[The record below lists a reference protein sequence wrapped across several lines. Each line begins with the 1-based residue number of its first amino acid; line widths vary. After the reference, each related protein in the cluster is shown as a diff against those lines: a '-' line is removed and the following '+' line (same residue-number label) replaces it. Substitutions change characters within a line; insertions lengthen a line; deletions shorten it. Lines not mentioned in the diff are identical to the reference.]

1 MSMRRNRRG
10 SRYMGGSMKFKSV
23 KECRMLAFYLHELL
37 GWILKS
43 EDGYGL
49 ESDVVK
55 AFLEIAEALA
65 IEESLSAY
73 LQDAV
78 DTAAQRGELQPVTC
92 KDDDDKPSCIGYS
105 KIPVAYKEDSR
116 IERWMGDEY
125 PFTTMNVNLL
135 RFLVSTTGKEGVER
149 FMTVIKKFCL
159 PRNGQIKKVL
169 EDTGE
174 LDFAVRS
181 MSLSDDEA
189 RVLTLNYR
197 VFSCRPIRCAFTSQL
212 DPSQMHEVFQT
223 ILGMSDGMYR
233 GLVSEKGR
241 LSMMGLLGDE
251 GLIERDF
258 LECVDSQSMQPFFAD
273 LVKEEDV
280 QTCYDVESFNVDGNS
295 VKIMRL
301 MLQSDEPV
309 SLLLH
314 GKPGTGK
321 TQLARTLSHE
331 SGRKVL
337 VFKNESE
344 LEEKGSTVFNR
355 LSCLLSICQKDAVI
369 IIDEADKL
377 LQTMSFSPFG
387 GAGPSKTKGIMNKM
401 LELTQNKII
410 WIVNGISQ
418 MDESTLRRFTYS
430 YRFEAMTSGQ
440 LRNISASKLEPL
452 GLPQELTGKVLDLME
467 RYSVTGASVE
477 NVAKTIRCLKGSSE
491 DELLDC
497 IQSVLKE
504 NSQLINGKAHMREE
518 VSSGYRLD
526 VLNTSEQPDR
536 IVQMI
541 ENARKFAEQAAKTR
555 RAKKGENGIRMLFY
569 GVSGTGKTEFARY
582 IAQSLGK
589 KILLKRA
596 SDILGMYVGQS
607 EKNIRDAFEE
617 AERTGS
623 ILLFDEADS
632 FFADR
637 ADAHHSWE
645 RTQVNEFLTQM
656 EEFDGI
662 LVCTTNLKKIM
673 DPAMNRRFHIIVEF
687 KPLSCEGI
695 RSLLQGYFPAC
706 TFTEGQ
712 LRDLDRCGTV
722 TPGDFGVLAGK
733 VRFMDGEDLDA
744 DFVTGELL
752 KIQEEKQSSSCGGHV
767 IGFSGAA

>member
-1 MSMRRNRRG
+1 
-10 SRYMGGSMKFKSV
+10 
-23 KECRMLAFYLHELL
+23 
-37 GWILKS
+37 
-43 EDGYGL
+43 
-49 ESDVVK
+49 
-55 AFLEIAEALA
+55 
-65 IEESLSAY
+65 
-73 LQDAV
+73 
-78 DTAAQRGELQPVTC
+78 
-92 KDDDDKPSCIGYS
+92 
-105 KIPVAYKEDSR
+105 
-116 IERWMGDEY
+116 
-125 PFTTMNVNLL
+125 
-135 RFLVSTTGKEGVER
+135 
-149 FMTVIKKFCL
+149 
-159 PRNGQIKKVL
+159 
-169 EDTGE
+169 
-174 LDFAVRS
+174 
-181 MSLSDDEA
+181 
-189 RVLTLNYR
+189 
-197 VFSCRPIRCAFTSQL
+197 
-212 DPSQMHEVFQT
+212 
-223 ILGMSDGMYR
+223 MSDGMYK

-241 LSMMGLLGDE
+241 LRMMGLLSNDGF
-251 GLIERDF
+251 IERDF
-258 LECVDSQSMQPFFAD
+258 QECVESQSMHPFFSD
-273 LVKEEDV
+273 LVKVEDA
-280 QTCYDVESFNVDGNS
+280 QTCYDVGSFNVDGNS
-295 VKIMRL
+295 VKIMRRL
-301 MLQSDEPV
+301 LESDEPV
-309 SLLLH
+309 SILLH

-337 VFKNESE
+337 IFKNESE
-344 LEEKGSTVFNR
+344 LAENGMVVFNR
-355 LSCLLSICQKDAVI
+355 LNCLLSTCQKDAVI
-369 IIDEADKL
+369 IIDEADKI
-377 LQTMSFSPFG
+377 LQTMSFLPSG
-387 GAGPSKTKGIMNKM
+387 GAGPSKTKGVVNKM

-410 WIVNGISQ
+410 WIVNSISQ

-430 YRFEAMTSGQ
+430 YRFESMTSGQ
-440 LRNISASKLEPL
+440 LRSISASKLEPL
-452 GLPQELTGKVLDLME
+452 GLPQELTGKILDLME

-477 NVAKTIRCLKGSSE
+477 NVAKTIRCLKGSPK

-497 IQSVLKE
+497 VQSVLKE
-504 NSQLINGKAHMREE
+504 NSQLINGKARMREE
-518 VSSGYRLD
+518 VSSSYRLD

-536 IVQMI
+536 IVRMI
-541 ENARKFAEQAAKTR
+541 KNAQKFAEQAAKTH

-637 ADAHHSWE
+637 SKAVQSWE

-662 LVCTTNLKKIM
+662 LVFTTNLKKIM

-695 RSLLQGYFPAC
+695 RSLLRGYFPAC
-706 TFTEGQ
+706 TFTENQ

-733 VRFMDGEDLDA
+733 IRFMNEKDMTA
-744 DFVTGELL
+744 DFIVGELL
-752 KIQEEKQSSSCGGHV
+752 KIQEEKQASSRGGRV
-767 IGFSGAA
+767 IGF

>member
-1 MSMRRNRRG
+1 MRRYRKNKF
-10 SRYMGGSMKFKSV
+10 MGGSLKFKSV

-37 GWILKS
+37 NWILKS
-43 EDGYGL
+43 EEGFSL
-49 ESDVVK
+49 ESDVAR
-55 AFLEIAEALA
+55 AFLQIVEILN
-65 IEESLSAY
+65 IEEPLSAY

-78 DTAAQRGELQPVTC
+78 DTAARQGELQPVTC
-92 KDDDDKPSCIGYS
+92 KDKEGETSCIGYS
-105 KIPVAYKEDSR
+105 NIPVAYKEDSR
-116 IERWMGDEY
+116 LERWIGDEY
-125 PFTTMNVNLL
+125 PFTTMNVNLFRL
-135 RFLVSTTGKEGVER
+135 LVSNTGNSTIEG
-149 FMTVIKKFCL
+149 FMKIIEKFCL
-159 PRNGQIKKVL
+159 PKNGQIKKAL
-169 EDTGE
+169 ENTGE
-174 LDFAVRS
+174 MDFAVRA
-181 MSLSDDEA
+181 MSLTDDEA
-189 RVLTLNYR
+189 RLLTLHYR
-197 VFSCRPIRCAFTSQL
+197 VLGCSPIRCAFTSQL
-212 DPSQMHEVFQT
+212 SNSQIHEVFQT
-223 ILGMSDGMYR
+223 ILGLSDAVYK

-241 LSMMGLLGDE
+241 LSMMGLLNEED

-258 LECVDSQSMQPFFAD
+258 LSCVDEQSMQPFFSD
-273 LVKEEDV
+273 LVREEEAQD
-280 QTCYDVESFNVDGNS
+280 CYDAGSFNVDGNA
-295 VKIMRL
+295 VKIMRRL
-301 MLQSDEPV
+301 LESDE
-309 SLLLH
+309 SISILLH

-321 TQLARTLSHE
+321 TQLAKTLSHG

-337 VFKNESE
+337 IFKNETE
-344 LEEKGSTVFNR
+344 LAGDGMEVFKR
-355 LSCLLSICQKDAVI
+355 LNCLLTTRQKDAVI

-377 LQTMSFSPFG
+377 LQTMSFLPFG
-387 GAGPSKTKGIMNKM
+387 GAGPSKTKGIINKM
-401 LELTQNKII
+401 LEKTQNKII
-410 WIVNGISQ
+410 WIVNGTAQ

-430 YRFEAMTSGQ
+430 YRFEAMTSEQ

-477 NVAKTIRCLKGSSE
+477 NVAKTIRCLKGSPD

-497 IQSVLKE
+497 VQSVLKE
-504 NSQLINGKAHMREE
+504 NSQLINGKARMREE
-518 VSSGYRLD
+518 VSSSYRLD
-526 VLNTSEQPDR
+526 VLNTSEQPDK
-536 IVQMI
+536 IVRMI
-541 ENARKFAEQAAKTR
+541 ENARKFAEQAAKTHR
-555 RAKKGENGIRMLFY
+555 TKKGENGIRMLFY
-569 GVSGTGKTEFARY
+569 GLSGTGKTEFARY

-637 ADAHHSWE
+637 AGAHQSWE

-687 KPLSCEGI
+687 KPLGCEGI
-695 RSLLQGYFPAC
+695 RSLLQGYFPSC

>member
-1 MSMRRNRRG
+1 MRRGRRNRF
-10 SRYMGGSMKFKSV
+10 MGESMKFKSV

-43 EDGYGL
+43 EEGFSL
-49 ESDVVK
+49 ESDVAR
-55 AFLEIAEALA
+55 AFLQIVEILN
-65 IEESLSAY
+65 IEEPLSAY

-78 DTAAQRGELQPVTC
+78 DTAARQGELQPVTC
-92 KDDDDKPSCIGYS
+92 KDKEGETSCIGYS
-105 KIPVAYKEDSR
+105 NIPVAYKEDSR
-116 IERWMGDEY
+116 LERWIGDEY
-125 PFTTMNVNLL
+125 PFTTMNVNLFRL
-135 RFLVSTTGKEGVER
+135 LVSNTGNSTLES
-149 FMTVIKKFCL
+149 FMKIIEKFCL
-159 PRNGQIKKVL
+159 PKNGQIKKGL
-169 EDTGE
+169 EDTGD
-174 LDFAVRS
+174 LDFAVRA
-181 MSLSDDEA
+181 MSLTDDEA
-189 RVLTLNYR
+189 RLLTLHYR
-197 VFSCRPIRCAFTSQL
+197 VLGCRPIGIAFTSQL
-212 DPSQMHEVFQT
+212 GISQIHEVFKT
-223 ILGMSDGMYR
+223 ILGMSDSVYK

-241 LSMMGLLGDE
+241 LFMMGLLGDD
-251 GLIERDF
+251 GLIEKDF
-258 LECVDSQSMQPFFAD
+258 QDCVDEQSMQPFFSD
-273 LVKEEDV
+273 LLKEEEDCGS
-280 QTCYDVESFNVDGNS
+280 CYDVESFNVDGNA

-321 TQLARTLSHE
+321 TQLAKTLAHG

-337 VFKNESE
+337 IFKNETE
-344 LEEKGSTVFNR
+344 LAGDGMEVFKR
-355 LSCLLSICQKDAVI
+355 LNCLLTTRQKDAVI

-377 LQTMSFSPFG
+377 LQTMSFLPFG
-387 GAGPSKTKGIMNKM
+387 GAGPSKTKGIINKM
-401 LELTQNKII
+401 LEKTQNKII
-410 WIVNGISQ
+410 WIVNGTAQ

-477 NVAKTIRCLKGSSE
+477 NVAKTIRCLKGSPD

-497 IQSVLKE
+497 VQSVLKE
-504 NSQLINGKAHMREE
+504 NSQLINGKARMREE

-536 IVQMI
+536 IVRMI
-541 ENARKFAEQAAKTR
+541 ENAQRFAEQAAKTH

-569 GVSGTGKTEFARY
+569 GLSGTGKTEFARY

-617 AERTGS
+617 ADRTGS

-637 ADAHHSWE
+637 AGALQSWE

>member
-1 MSMRRNRRG
+1 MRRYRKNKF
-10 SRYMGGSMKFKSV
+10 MGGSLKFKSV

-37 GWILKS
+37 NWILKS
-43 EDGYGL
+43 EEGFSL
-49 ESDVVK
+49 ESDVAR
-55 AFLEIAEALA
+55 AFLQIVEILN
-65 IEESLSAY
+65 IEDPLSAY

-78 DTAAQRGELQPVTC
+78 DTAARQGELQPVTC
-92 KDDDDKPSCIGYS
+92 KDKEGETSCIGYS
-105 KIPVAYKEDSR
+105 NIPVAYKEDSR
-116 IERWMGDEY
+116 LERWIGDEY
-125 PFTTMNVNLL
+125 PFTTMNVNLFRL
-135 RFLVSTTGKEGVER
+135 LVSNTGNSTIEG
-149 FMTVIKKFCL
+149 FMKIIEKFCL
-159 PRNGQIKKVL
+159 PKNGQIKKAL
-169 EDTGE
+169 ENTGD
-174 LDFAVRS
+174 LDFAVRA
-181 MSLSDDEA
+181 MSLTDDEA
-189 RVLTLNYR
+189 RLLTLHYR
-197 VFSCRPIRCAFTSQL
+197 VLGCRPIGIAFTSQL
-212 DPSQMHEVFQT
+212 SNSQIHEVFKT
-223 ILGMSDGMYR
+223 ILGMSDAVYK

-241 LSMMGLLGDE
+241 LSMMGLLNEED
-251 GLIERDF
+251 GLIEKDF
-258 LECVDSQSMQPFFAD
+258 LSCVDEQSMQPFFSD
-273 LVKEEDV
+273 LVREEEAQD
-280 QTCYDVESFNVDGNS
+280 CYDVDSFNVDGNA

-321 TQLARTLSHE
+321 TQLAKTLAHG

-337 VFKNESE
+337 IFKNETE
-344 LEEKGSTVFNR
+344 LAGDGMEVFKR

-440 LRNISASKLEPL
+440 LRSISASKLEPL

-477 NVAKTIRCLKGSSE
+477 NVAKTIRCLKGSSD

-497 IQSVLKE
+497 VQSVLRE
-504 NSQLINGKAHMREE
+504 NSQLINGKARMREE
-518 VSSGYRLD
+518 VSSSYRLD
-526 VLNTSEQPDR
+526 VLNTSEQPGR
-536 IVQMI
+536 IVRMI
-541 ENARKFAEQAAKTR
+541 ENAQRFAEQAAKTHR
-555 RAKKGENGIRMLFY
+555 TKKGENGIRMLFY
-569 GVSGTGKTEFARY
+569 GLSGTGKTEFARY

-637 ADAHHSWE
+637 AGAHQSWE

-695 RSLLQGYFPAC
+695 RSLLQGYFPSC
-706 TFTEGQ
+706 QFTEGQ

-752 KIQEEKQSSSCGGHV
+752 KIQEEKQSSSSGGHV